1 MPEGKR
7 YTAEDVLRGLRLC
20 GRGYYAGACQECP
33 FIKDCMPGENDAL
46 MEAAERA
53 IIELQKEAGESRA
66 RVSRELEGHRVY
78 IVIRRRHGKTVECQI
93 RQGRF
98 RPGDYAK
105 LGKTVFLRKHDAQKK
120 LGRMQ
125 HGCE

>member
-1 MPEGKR
+1 MPEGKHC
-7 YTAEDVLRGLRLC
+7 TVEDVLRGLRLC

-33 FIKDCMPGENDAL
+33 FIKECMPGENDTL
-46 MEAAERA
+46 VEAAEQA
-53 IIELQKEAGESRA
+53 IIELQKEVSENRT

-78 IVIRRRHGKTVECQI
+78 IVIRRRHGQNVESQI

-98 RPGDYAK
+98 RTGDYAK
-105 LGKTVFLRKHDAQKK
+105 LGKTVFLRKRDAQKK
-120 LGRMQ
+120 LGRMR